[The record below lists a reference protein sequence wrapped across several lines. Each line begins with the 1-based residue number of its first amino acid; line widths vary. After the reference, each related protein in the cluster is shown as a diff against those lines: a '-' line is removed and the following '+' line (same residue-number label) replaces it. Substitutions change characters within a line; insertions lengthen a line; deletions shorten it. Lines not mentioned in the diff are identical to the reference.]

1 MNVLK
6 LIRYKNPA
14 YMPGITY
21 VFSYRAERFREHE
34 FKLKHLLDCSEFI
47 EGLLSQ
53 VVSLAKAHGWR
64 VEIRDAKKND

>member
-1 MNVLK
+1 MSVLK
-6 LIRYKNPA
+6 LVRYKNPV

-34 FKLKHLLDCSEFI
+34 FNLKHLLGCSEFI
-47 EGLLSQ
+47 DSQ
-53 VVSLAKAHGWR
+53 LQQVISLAKAHGWR